1 MSPPRRATIISPQ
14 FQPSS
19 ISKVVPRKTSTST
32 SASIDDDD
40 DNDDDDDDDVG
51 ARSDSY
57 SGSGSD
63 GAVPKKKVG
72 VRYREW
78 PIVFFCVYLPVIIPD
93 LLLSSC
99 ALYKTYIEVSNI
111 SIDIRKIKYR

>member
-40 DNDDDDDDDVG
+40 DDDDDDEDGG

-57 SGSGSD
+57 SGSASD
-63 GAVPKKKVG
+63 GAGKKEKVRVPEFVSVVVIGILRNEKNITLKRPKGRKK
-72 VRYREW
+72 REKLSK
-78 PIVFFCVYLPVIIPD
+78 IV
-93 LLLSSC
+93 
-99 ALYKTYIEVSNI
+99 
-111 SIDIRKIKYR
+111 